1 MEEYFL
7 NWIILPIFLWIFLWI
22 WITEIPKLKNKFFS
36 LILKKRKF
44 ILKNFKIDIAKQ
56 ENFSYVEWHRNSDSP
71 TILKFIILYLI
82 GLALSF
88 LWQITFESTK
98 RLELEIGQFAD
109 LINLF
114 ILF

>member
-22 WITEIPKLKNKFFS
+22 WITEIPN
-36 LILKKRKF
+36 LKKKLSSFIYNKREF
-44 ILKNFKIDIAKQ
+44 ILKNFKIDITKQ
-56 ENFSYVEWHRNSDSP
+56 EKFSYVKWHRDSDTP
-71 TILKFIILYLI
+71 TIFKFIILYLI

-98 RLELEIGQFAD
+98 RLEFEIGQFAD
-109 LINLF
+109 VINIF